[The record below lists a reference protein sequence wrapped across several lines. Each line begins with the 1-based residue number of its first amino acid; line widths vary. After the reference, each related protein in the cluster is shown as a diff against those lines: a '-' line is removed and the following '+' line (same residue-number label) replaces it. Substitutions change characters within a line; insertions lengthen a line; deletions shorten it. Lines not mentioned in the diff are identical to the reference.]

1 MIFARG
7 TECTEECTGDE
18 RMKFLDKMVF
28 FSLWNLYI
36 AIVRNYMAMKGLEE
50 RYRAK
55 SEGGKWKEN
64 KEEETAA
71 RGGGGRSAERAERQG
86 RGTVDS

>member
-1 MIFARG
+1 MELVYCDRSKHYYIY
-7 TECTEECTGDE
+7 EE
-18 RMKFLDKMVF
+18 
-28 FSLWNLYI
+28 
-36 AIVRNYMAMKGLEE
+36 AMKGLEE

-71 RGGGGRSAERAERQG
+71 RGGGGRSAGRAERQG

>member
-1 MIFARG
+1 MVHG
-7 TECTEECTGDE
+7 EE
-18 RMKFLDKMVF
+18 
-28 FSLWNLYI
+28 
-36 AIVRNYMAMKGLEE
+36 AMKGLEE

-55 SEGGKWKEN
+55 GERKED

-71 RGGGGRSAERAERQG
+71 RGGRGRSAERAERQG

>member
-1 MIFARG
+1 
-7 TECTEECTGDE
+7 
-18 RMKFLDKMVF
+18 
-28 FSLWNLYI
+28 
-36 AIVRNYMAMKGLEE
+36 MKGLEE

-55 SEGGKWKEN
+55 NEGGKWKEN
-64 KEEETAA
+64 KEEETEA